1 MNVAVMGYGTVGVGV
16 VEILRRHGD
25 DIAQKVGQPLQ
36 VTKILVR
43 HEYPGSPDTELFV
56 QEFDQILRDESI
68 QLVAEAMGGLHPAY
82 DYIKACLEAG
92 KSVVTANKE
101 LVAEK
106 GAELLAIAARQGGNL
121 LFEASVAGGIP
132 ILHTL
137 TNCLWAN
144 RITRIAGILNGTTNF
159 ILTKMFREGM
169 SFDRALGIAQEKG
182 YAESD
187 PTADVEGID
196 ACRKICILA
205 GLAFG
210 CQVLPAQEP
219 TKGIPSVGPEDVQ
232 YAAGWGGA
240 INLLG
245 QCSLAEDG
253 RVWIS
258 VEPAFVPGS
267 SQLCRIDDVYNGIA
281 VRGDSVGE
289 VVLYGPGAGRFPTAS
304 AMVSDLMEAARATGT
319 LPMNRWEDKGDRTA
333 DPMTQPT
340 ACYLRLEG
348 PGAGGKAREL
358 FGQVEE
364 LDRAGRPAEEFACIT
379 PQLPLGEILLRAEAL
394 EKAGIRLL
402 GRMPVSPL

>member
-196 ACRKICILA
+196 ACRKICILSD
-205 GLAFG
+205 LAWG
-210 CQVLPAQEP
+210 REVSPDLVSAE
-219 TKGIPSVGPEDVQ
+219 GISSIHLHDVSIAA
-232 YAAGWGGA
+232 AAGYR
-240 INLLG
+240 IKLLG
-245 QCSLAEDG
+245 RAFRLDDG
-253 RVWIS
+253 RQCAYVA
-258 VEPAFVPGS
+258 PHLVPES
-267 SQLCRIDDVYNGIA
+267 CPLAMVDDVFNAIM
-281 VRGDSVGE
+281 VRGNAVGD
-289 VVLYGPGAGRFPTAS
+289 VMFYGRGAGALPTAS
-304 AMVSDLMEAARATGT
+304 AVLSDVMDAVRSRDKRRSLGWSQSAQLLDAAEVEARWYLRGSFSPADAAAVLDGPESIGEGAVITAPMNFANAKEAAEKLGAVA
-319 LPMNRWEDKGDRTA
+319 M
-333 DPMTQPT
+333 
-340 ACYLRLEG
+340 LRVL
-348 PGAGGKAREL
+348 
-358 FGQVEE
+358 
-364 LDRAGRPAEEFACIT
+364 
-379 PQLPLGEILLRAEAL
+379 
-394 EKAGIRLL
+394 
-402 GRMPVSPL
+402 